1 MCYKCLEKIK
11 VFLTDHNCRIPL
23 YLMTVFCAMEE
34 GTNTVETYHGCFL
47 RRPSQ
52 EKRAFTFRKLAYRG
66 PKSPHP
72 PYHGHLIFKEFGLM
86 VDSNT
91 IDIVGKTSVDV
102 HGLGVEKCDE
112 ALTDGEK
119 VKCNGTKAPFHM
131 VVDLETAEYLDC
143 GVFATNIN
151 NCVSRTQCKPH
162 LRGRFKTRYLKGL
175 KLSNYV
181 PETVAKKG
189 YVGLHE
195 KLKSWNIEIIT
206 IQELCDPF
214 GWGYSES
221 SAPELKIERGDSKV
235 TREEVENCV
244 LFDHSHK
251 KILLDGKP
259 LHVTFVLGEF
269 KGKTVKSLLVA
280 RFYNQYKKCP
290 TKFEVYQF
298 FNSLINMTENEG
310 RERSRFGGALGRF
323 YSDRNQMLDCL
334 SEHGLTPRKRSSTI
348 ILP

>member
-1 MCYKCLEKIK
+1 
-11 VFLTDHNCRIPL
+11 
-23 YLMTVFCAMEE
+23 
-34 GTNTVETYHGCFL
+34 
-47 RRPSQ
+47 
-52 EKRAFTFRKLAYRG
+52 
-66 PKSPHP
+66 
-72 PYHGHLIFKEFGLM
+72 M

-206 IQELCDPF
+206 IKELCDSG

-221 SAPELKIERGDSKV
+221 TEPDLKIGRGDSTV
-235 TREEVENCV
+235 TREEVGNCV

-280 RFYNQYKKCP
+280 RFYNQYQKCP
-290 TKFEVYQF
+290 NHLVVHQF

-310 RERSRFGGALGRF
+310 RERSCFGGALGRF

-334 SEHGLTPRKRSSTI
+334 SECGLSPRKRSDTVALPNATDFEVVIVKKWKYSIPRHGGKLKMARFTPGFLQNI
-348 ILP
+348 EMILLPFVECKI

>member
-1 MCYKCLEKIK
+1 MCPIDRGNLRNCLSEFTKLLVGIYGIAVGQRKI
-11 VFLTDHNCRIPL
+11 
-23 YLMTVFCAMEE
+23 
-34 GTNTVETYHGCFL
+34 CFL
-47 RRPSQ
+47 RKPSQ
-52 EKRAFTFRKLAYRG
+52 EQRGFSFRKLAYHG
-66 PKSPHP
+66 PKCPDP
-72 PYHGHLIFKEFGLM
+72 PYHSHLIFKEFGFM

-131 VVDLETAEYLDC
+131 VIDLETAQYLDC

-206 IQELCDPF
+206 IQELRDPS
-214 GWGYSES
+214 GWGYSKS
-221 SAPELKIERGDSKV
+221 KSPELKIERGDSKV

-280 RFYNQYKKCP
+280 RFYNQYQKCP
-290 TKFEVYQF
+290 NHLVVHQF

-310 RERSRFGGALGRF
+310 RERSCFGGALGRF